1 MAVVRH
7 YLLRAAEGRS
17 AALSAA
23 LLALA
28 QEVRALPGCSGVECL
43 IDTADADRF
52 VFIERWDSVEAHK
65 AAGALLPK
73 AAMAPVMAALADR
86 PTGSYLAPVAQ
97 APS

>member
-7 YLLRAAEGRS
+7 YLMQAAEGQG
-17 AALSAA
+17 AGLSAA

-43 IDTADADRF
+43 IDVADADRF

-65 AAGALLPK
+65 AAGAHLPK
-73 AAMAPVMAALADR
+73 SAMAPVMAALADR
-86 PTGSYLAPVAQ
+86 PVGSYLAPLAQ
-97 APS
+97 APG